1 MEKLIHSVLLLWR
14 LVFVKWTW
22 NILRKAG
29 TGAQKIQDLIHELH
43 LHDEKIGVWCAMSAR
58 REISTISELKLE
70 RINKVFRR
78 YADYIRS
85 AGQYYQ
91 HLLDFQNVIT
101 RITAIFFLAFF
112 GNCQT
117 SRTSTNDV
125 TLSERQA
132 GAYRSRW
139 RRRGGKKT
147 MTLYSWY

>member
-1 MEKLIHSVLLLWR
+1 MHTMEMLIHGVLLLSR
-14 LVFVKWTW
+14 LVFVKWAW
-22 NILRKAG
+22 RILRKAD

-43 LHDEKIGVWCAMSAR
+43 LHDEKIGVWCATSAR
-58 REISTISELKLE
+58 RQISTISGQRLQ

-91 HLLDFQNVIT
+91 HLLDFLNVIT
-101 RITAIFFLAFF
+101 SITAIFFLAFF

-125 TLSERQA
+125 TLSERRA
-132 GAYRSRW
+132 GAYRSRM
-139 RRRGGKKT
+139 KNNDAI
-147 MTLYSWY
+147 